1 MDYNNLEFK
10 MEPKIVLVFYNYI
23 LIIFIQNNGI
33 YHSQLLHLINKGI
46 H

>member
-1 MDYNNLEFK
+1 MDYINFEFK
-10 MEPKIVLVFYNYI
+10 MKLKIVFVFYSYM